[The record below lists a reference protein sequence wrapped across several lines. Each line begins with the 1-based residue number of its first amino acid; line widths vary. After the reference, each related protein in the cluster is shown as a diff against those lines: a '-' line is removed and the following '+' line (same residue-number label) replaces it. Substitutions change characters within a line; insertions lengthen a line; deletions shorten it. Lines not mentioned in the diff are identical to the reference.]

1 MFEKI
6 NKMSLT
12 QQYENNTI
20 DKYEDRHAFLFE
32 IAVNISQF
40 FGKSK
45 RGGGIQTILK
55 DNIKGFTDSFMN
67 EFDKIRNGQAYL
79 IRDIYQNT
87 IFSNLG
93 SYTVNDQI
101 RFTVILLR
109 DLKVKYEIY
118 NGKVQVYGGKIKK
131 NKKKKGGGLEL
142 VMISGIII
150 GAIWSLIQIYEKLDD
165 WMKKRNGYSKSSP
178 FKKPSYDT
186 PIPIPIQSPER
197 PRQSPERPRQSPE
210 RPRQSPERPRQ
221 SPERPRQSPERPR
234 QSPERPRQSPERP
247 RPTSQM
253 MRISGEENKTQQTP
267 SQKKNKRLGLFKL
280 KNFFRRLPKI

>member
-1 MFEKI
+1 MDINTMFEKI

-12 QQYENNTI
+12 QNYDNNTI
-20 DKYEDRHAFLFE
+20 KKYEDRHAFLFE

-45 RGGGIQTILK
+45 RGGGIQTIFK
-55 DNIKGFTDSFMN
+55 DSIKGFSDSFMN

-109 DLKVKYEIY
+109 DLKVKYDIY
-118 NGKVQVYGGKIKK
+118 NGKVHVFGGKIKK
-131 NKKKKGGGLEL
+131 KKKKKKKGGGLEL

-165 WMKKRNGYSKSSP
+165 WIKKRDGNSKSSP
-178 FKKPSYDT
+178 FKKPSYDRT
-186 PIPIPIQSPER
+186 
-197 PRQSPERPRQSPE
+197 
-210 RPRQSPERPRQ
+210 
-221 SPERPRQSPERPR
+221 
-234 QSPERPRQSPERP
+234 RPRQSPERP

-253 MRISGEENKTQQTP
+253 MRLLAEKNKTP
-267 SQKKNKRLGLFKL
+267 YKKKTWND
-280 KNFFRRLPKI
+280 

>member
-1 MFEKI
+1 MDINTMFEKI

-12 QQYENNTI
+12 QNYDNNTI
-20 DKYEDRHAFLFE
+20 KKYEDRHAFLFE
-32 IAVNISQF
+32 IAVNISHF

-45 RGGGIQTILK
+45 RGGGIQTIFK
-55 DNIKGFTDSFMN
+55 DSIKGFSDSFMN

-109 DLKVKYEIY
+109 DLKVKYDIY
-118 NGKVQVYGGKIKK
+118 NGKHWTGGKIKK
-131 NKKKKGGGLEL
+131 KKKKKGGGLEL

-165 WMKKRNGYSKSSP
+165 WIKKRDGNSKSSP
-178 FKKPSYDT
+178 FKKPSYDR
-186 PIPIPIQSPER
+186 PR
-197 PRQSPERPRQSPE
+197 PRQSPERQSPKRPSHERPSHERPRPSPE
-210 RPRQSPERPRQ
+210 RPSPERP
-221 SPERPRQSPERPR
+221 SPERPSHERP
-234 QSPERPRQSPERP
+234 SHERP

-253 MRISGEENKTQQTP
+253 MRLLAEKNKTP
-267 SQKKNKRLGLFKL
+267 YKKKPGKPGMIKRLFGRFPIL
-280 KNFFRRLPKI
+280 

>member
-1 MFEKI
+1 MDINSMFEKI

-12 QQYENNTI
+12 QHYDNNAI
-20 DKYEDRHAFLFE
+20 KKYEDRHAFLVE

-109 DLKVKYEIY
+109 DLKLKYDIY
-118 NGKVQVYGGKIKK
+118 NGKVHVFGGKIKK

-165 WMKKRNGYSKSSP
+165 WIKKRDGNSKSSP
-178 FKKPSYDT
+178 FKKPSYDRA
-186 PIPIPIQSPER
+186 R
-197 PRQSPERPRQSPE
+197 PRQSPERPSH
-210 RPRQSPERPRQ
+210 
-221 SPERPRQSPERPR
+221 ERPRQSPERPR

-253 MRISGEENKTQQTP
+253 MRLLAEKNKTP
-267 SQKKNKRLGLFKL
+267 YKKKPGKPGMIKRLFGRFPIL
-280 KNFFRRLPKI
+280 